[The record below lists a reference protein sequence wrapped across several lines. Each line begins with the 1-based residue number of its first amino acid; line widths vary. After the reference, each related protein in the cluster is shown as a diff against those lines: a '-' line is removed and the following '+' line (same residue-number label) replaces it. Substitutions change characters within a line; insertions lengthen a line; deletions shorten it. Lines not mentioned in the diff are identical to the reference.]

1 MYNREDV
8 TGRGNGTKP
17 IPTVIDMVIGP
28 AAPAIAFGTGTTL
41 GATANLLNPD
51 GLARQILG
59 YIFSDG
65 NGGTVVVPI
74 SPDLVSSSSSPGLQR
89 MDPVLQPSSPKK
101 KRRVSKYQREFGR
114 QLKALKRKHPR
125 TPVTKLMKR
134 AHGKTKK
141 AMRRR

>member
-1 MYNREDV
+1 
-8 TGRGNGTKP
+8 
-17 IPTVIDMVIGP
+17 MV
-28 AAPAIAFGTGTTL
+28 APAIPPIVAFGTGTTL

-51 GLARQILG
+51 GLGRQLLA

-65 NGGTVVVPI
+65 NGGSVMVPVQGT
-74 SPDLVSSSSSPGLQR
+74 SMMHSPGLMR
-89 MDPVLQPSSPKK
+89 MDPILQPSSPKKK

-134 AHGKTKK
+134 AHSATKRS
-141 AMRRR
+141 MRRK

>member
-1 MYNREDV
+1 
-8 TGRGNGTKP
+8 
-17 IPTVIDMVIGP
+17 MV
-28 AAPAIAFGTGTTL
+28 APAIPPVVAFGTGTTL

-51 GLARQILG
+51 GLGRQLLA

-65 NGGTVVVPI
+65 NGGSVMVP
-74 SPDLVSSSSSPGLQR
+74 VSQASQIISPGLQR
-89 MDPVLQPSSPKK
+89 MDPILQSPSTKR

-134 AHGKTKK
+134 AHTATKR
-141 AMRRR
+141 AMRRKK

>member
-1 MYNREDV
+1 MPHHYTDRM
-8 TGRGNGTKP
+8 GRT
-17 IPTVIDMVIGP
+17 I
-28 AAPAIAFGTGTTL
+28 
-41 GATANLLNPD
+41 
-51 GLARQILG
+51 
-59 YIFSDG
+59 
-65 NGGTVVVPI
+65 VVPPGFYQFLNYMLQDAI
-74 SPDLVSSSSSPGLQR
+74 QEDNVIATPAVAPIAMESSPGLLR

-125 TPVTKLMKR
+125 TSVTRLMKR